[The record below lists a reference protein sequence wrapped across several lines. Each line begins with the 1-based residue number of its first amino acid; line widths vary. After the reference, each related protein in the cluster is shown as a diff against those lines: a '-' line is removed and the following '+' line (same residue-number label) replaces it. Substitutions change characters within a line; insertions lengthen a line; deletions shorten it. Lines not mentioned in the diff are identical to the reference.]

1 MVEADRKVEG
11 KIDHT
16 WKRQFVIPEEDWM
29 RRASVKWNGEY
40 RWFRSPNV
48 VCLEHYRGKQE
59 VLTE

>member
-29 RRASVKWNGEY
+29 LAPR
-40 RWFRSPNV
+40 
-48 VCLEHYRGKQE
+48 
-59 VLTE
+59 